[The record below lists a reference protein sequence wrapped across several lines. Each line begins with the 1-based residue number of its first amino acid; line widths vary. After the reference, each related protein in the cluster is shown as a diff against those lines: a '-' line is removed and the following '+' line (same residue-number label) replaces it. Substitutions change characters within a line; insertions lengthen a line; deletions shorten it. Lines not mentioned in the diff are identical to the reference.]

1 MLIIKE
7 GLTKMKTVLTYG
19 TFDLLHK
26 GHINLLE
33 RAASMGDKLIVG
45 LSTDEF
51 NLAQKG
57 KTAYNDFAD
66 RKYMLESIKY
76 VDEVIP
82 ENSWDQKIEDIR
94 NNNIDIFVIGDDWLG
109 QFDELK
115 KFVDVV
121 YLQRTSGISTSQIK
135 HDLAE

>member
-1 MLIIKE
+1 
-7 GLTKMKTVLTYG
+7 MKTVLTYG

>member
-1 MLIIKE
+1 
-7 GLTKMKTVLTYG
+7 MKTVLTYG

-57 KTAYNDFAD
+57 KTVYNDFAD

>member
-1 MLIIKE
+1 
-7 GLTKMKTVLTYG
+7 MKTVLTYG

-82 ENSWDQKIEDIR
+82 ANSWDQKIEDIR

-121 YLQRTSGISTSQIK
+121 YLQRTSGISTTQIK